1 MNIRLLASSI
11 RDQVEDVNG
20 SGAKLEDGISKIIN
34 GIFLAV
40 GVVAVIIII
49 LGGVHYATSQGDPS
63 KVKKGKDTMITGL
76 VGLIIVFLAFAI
88 VNFVLNAFK

>member
-20 SGAKLEDGISKIIN
+20 SGTKLEDGISKIIN

>member
-1 MNIRLLASSI
+1 MDIRLLASSI
-11 RDQVEDVNG
+11 RDQVEDVSG
-20 SGAKLEDGISKIIN
+20 GGAKLEDGISKIIN

-76 VGLIIVFLAFAI
+76 VGLVVVFLAFAI